1 MSTEGIVL
9 RRNSGVVVGVEMVDT
24 KLLDGEMFDA
34 VVGAVNK
41 K

>member
-1 MSTEGIVL
+1 MSTVGVVL
-9 RRNSGVVVGVEMVDT
+9 GRNSSVVVGVEMMDT

-34 VVGAVNK
+34 VVGAANK

>member
-9 RRNSGVVVGVEMVDT
+9 RRNSGVVVGIEMVDII
-24 KLLDGEMFDA
+24 LLDGEMFDA
-34 VVGAVNK
+34 VVGAANK